1 MFGHFSAKIT
11 QFANLGLCGEFSDI
25 LNYKRVIYKA
35 DPIMKSTD
43 MAKVEMLIVF
53 SCESRNAVL
62 TSGFMT
68 FIAFITNGGIA
79 AQHNNCVT
87 LPKTAM

>member
-1 MFGHFSAKIT
+1 
-11 QFANLGLCGEFSDI
+11 
-25 LNYKRVIYKA
+25 
-35 DPIMKSTD
+35 MKSTD